1 MSLILD
7 ALRKSDRERQRN
19 AAERLR
25 EGPQPAGVSAPPA
38 WMMPLLLAA
47 LLTSLSALAWVI
59 LSQDQPLTGNQAG
72 QPGEKVENN
81 APRGAVRPLGAELA
95 RARPASA
102 PPSTDTAGGA
112 TVETATDPAPAEP
125 EPLPPSLEEMPE
137 AFRAGLPK
145 LVVNAHAWSTD
156 PASRF
161 VLVNLHRYE
170 EGDQLAEG
178 PRLMQIRPEGLVLEF
193 QGELFF
199 LSRR

>member
-1 MSLILD
+1 MPRWPSGCASSSHARTCGWMASPANRHCCGWSPCCVRQARSSWTQGERAMSLILD

-47 LLTSLSALAWVI
+47 LLTSLSALAWAI

-112 TVETATDPAPAEP
+112 TVETATD
-125 EPLPPSLEEMPE
+125 
-137 AFRAGLPK
+137 
-145 LVVNAHAWSTD
+145 
-156 PASRF
+156 
-161 VLVNLHRYE
+161 
-170 EGDQLAEG
+170 
-178 PRLMQIRPEGLVLEF
+178 
-193 QGELFF
+193 
-199 LSRR
+199 

>member
-1 MSLILD
+1 MASRASRRCCGWRRCCGPRKKSSSARGNRMSLILD

-25 EGPQPAGVSAPPA
+25 EGPQPAGVAAPPA

-47 LLTSLSALAWVI
+47 LLTSLSALAWAI

-102 PPSTDTAGGA
+102 P
-112 TVETATDPAPAEP
+112 
-125 EPLPPSLEEMPE
+125 
-137 AFRAGLPK
+137 
-145 LVVNAHAWSTD
+145 
-156 PASRF
+156 
-161 VLVNLHRYE
+161 
-170 EGDQLAEG
+170 
-178 PRLMQIRPEGLVLEF
+178 
-193 QGELFF
+193 
-199 LSRR
+199 